1 MQAMGF
7 PKPCFPHL
15 RNRTKRPSSDSAWVK
30 DTSVQELQAG
40 EPLQTSTVV
49 TADLGVAGETGE
61 GMRLSWKAAGS
72 CIHQAV

>member
-7 PKPCFPHL
+7 SKPCFPHL
-15 RNRTKRPSSDSAWVK
+15 RNRTKRPSSDSA
-30 DTSVQELQAG
+30 SVQELQAG